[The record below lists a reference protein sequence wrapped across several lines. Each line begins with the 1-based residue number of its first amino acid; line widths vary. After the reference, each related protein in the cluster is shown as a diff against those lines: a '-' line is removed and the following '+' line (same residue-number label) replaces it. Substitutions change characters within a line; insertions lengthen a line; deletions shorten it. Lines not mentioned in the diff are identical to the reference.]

1 MALEPPTPAA
11 FAFAARAAQAYAR
24 LIASPHAHPETA
36 LGGTL
41 FYAGEP
47 DDAGRT
53 LLVAANIAG
62 AASLAA
68 TGDGAAQK
76 QALRDGVADFLVNS
90 LDESLRILKNQLRKR
105 ETVAVCVA
113 LAPAEV
119 EREIEQRGVVPDLLR
134 HDVPLPPTHPALLLQ
149 EEEPAEAELEKTP
162 ALVTWRVDSAPAQW
176 LPKLDAIALECLD
189 ADAWAA
195 RRWLRLAPRFL
206 GRLAQGQRLLDCDRA
221 FAARFVAQAR
231 QSAARGEIP
240 VAFEIQTHF
249 RGRRDDYLF
258 TPGQDPGAG

>member
-11 FAFAARAAQAYAR
+11 FAFAARAAQAYSR

-47 DDAGRT
+47 DGEGRA
-53 LLVAANIAG
+53 LLVAASIAG

-68 TGDGAAQK
+68 TGDRAAQK

-119 EREIEQRGVVPDLLR
+119 EREIEQRGVLPDLLR
-134 HDVPLPPTHPALLLQ
+134 SGVPLPSSHPALLHR
-149 EEEPAEAELEKTP
+149 EEEQAEADPEKTP

-176 LPKLDAIALECLD
+176 LPKLNAIALDCLD

-206 GRLAQGQRLLDCDRA
+206 GRLAQGLRLLDCDRA
-221 FAARFVAQAR
+221 FAARFVAHVR

-249 RGRRDDYLF
+249 RGRRDDCRF
-258 TPGQDPGAG
+258 TPGQAPGAG

>member
-1 MALEPPTPAA
+1 LALEPTSPAA
-11 FAFAARAAQAYAR
+11 FDFVARAAQAYAK
-24 LIASPHAHPETA
+24 LIASPHARAETA

-47 DDAGRT
+47 DGAGRA
-53 LLVAANIAG
+53 LVVAASIAG

-68 TGDGAAQK
+68 TGDRAAQK
-76 QALRDGVADFLVNS
+76 QALRDGVVDFLVNS

-105 ETVAVCVA
+105 ESVAVCVA
-113 LAPAEV
+113 LAPAVV

-134 HDVPLPPTHPALLLQ
+134 SDVPLPPHHPALLLREGEQ
-149 EEEPAEAELEKTP
+149 AELELEKTP
-162 ALVTWRVDSAPAQW
+162 ALVTWRVHSAPAQW
-176 LPKLDAIALECLD
+176 LPKLDAIALDCLD

-206 GRLAQGQRLLDCDRA
+206 GRLAQGLRLLDCDRA
-221 FAARFVAQAR
+221 FAVRFVAQAR

-240 VAFEIQTHF
+240 VAFEIQTYF
-249 RGRRDDYLF
+249 RGQRDDYLF
-258 TPGQDPGAG
+258 TPGEAHGAG

>member
-1 MALEPPTPAA
+1 MALDPPSPAA
-11 FAFAARAAQAYAR
+11 FHFAARAAQAYAR

-47 DDAGRT
+47 DGEGRA
-53 LLVAANIAG
+53 LLVAASIAG

-68 TGDGAAQK
+68 TGDRAAQK

-113 LAPAEV
+113 LAPVEV

-134 HDVPLPPTHPALLLQ
+134 SGVPLPSSHPALLLQ
-149 EEEPAEAELEKTP
+149 EEEQ
-162 ALVTWRVDSAPAQW
+162 ALD
-176 LPKLDAIALECLD
+176 
-189 ADAWAA
+189 
-195 RRWLRLAPRFL
+195 LR
-206 GRLAQGQRLLDCDRA
+206 
-221 FAARFVAQAR
+221 
-231 QSAARGEIP
+231 
-240 VAFEIQTHF
+240 
-249 RGRRDDYLF
+249 
-258 TPGQDPGAG
+258 AGL